1 MFPDQQQPLPSTQ
14 QKNMMKKTQ
23 MCNVENRIEETRT
36 LLKAKIVIKEN
47 VKISKYQNINE
58 GNSSSIKWGR
68 WTCVVLLTGSKN
80 SWIFQLLSFIVGS
93 RYFVDQELIS
103 WKGMYL

>member
-23 MCNVENRIEETRT
+23 MCNVENRIDETRT

-47 VKISKYQNINE
+47 IKKCQNIKISKH
-58 GNSSSIKWGR
+58 
-68 WTCVVLLTGSKN
+68 
-80 SWIFQLLSFIVGS
+80 
-93 RYFVDQELIS
+93 
-103 WKGMYL
+103 

>member
-47 VKISKYQNINE
+47 VKISKYQNIN
-58 GNSSSIKWGR
+58 
-68 WTCVVLLTGSKN
+68 
-80 SWIFQLLSFIVGS
+80 
-93 RYFVDQELIS
+93 
-103 WKGMYL
+103 